1 MKEDN
6 LMKNITT
13 KNRPSSIMIYEKT
26 RDGEMWYDV
35 YSRLVKERVVFL
47 SGEDGINSDDATAL
61 SATLLYLDHQSKT
74 KPISIYIN
82 SPGGSVSDGLLTI
95 YDTMQY
101 ISAPIKTVCMGEA
114 CSAGAVLLGAG
125 TKGMRL
131 AFENS
136 TIMLHQLQI
145 SGIGGTQMEVERE
158 TERCKNL
165 NNKILKIVALHT
177 GQTLEKVKEDT
188 KHDFYMTAEEAIAY
202 GLIDGLVKKSKTLPM
217 KKVANKKKA

>member
-1 MKEDN
+1 
-6 LMKNITT
+6 
-13 KNRPSSIMIYEKT
+13 MIYEKT
-26 RDGEMWYDV
+26 RDGEQWYDV

-47 SGEDGINSDDATAL
+47 SGEEGINSDDATAL

-82 SPGGSVSDGLLTI
+82 SPGGSVSDGLFTI

-101 ISAPIKTVCMGEA
+101 IKAPIKTVCMGEA

-136 TIMLHQLQI
+136 TIMIHQLQV
-145 SGIGGTQMEVERE
+145 SGISGTQMEIERE
-158 TERCKNL
+158 TARCKRMND
-165 NNKILKIVALHT
+165 KILQTIAVHT
-177 GQTLEKVKEDT
+177 GQSLEKVKEDT
-188 KHDFYMTAEEAIAY
+188 KHDFYMTAEEAIKY
-202 GLIDGLVKKSKTLPM
+202 GLIDGLVKKSKTLPISKVVGK
-217 KKVANKKKA
+217 KKV